1 MTTIEHDDLTQ
12 RFIREEDIERIIRE
26 AMTYNFEA
34 RKDDAVAYVAVDN
47 TLRLMKHKIEDLFN
61 G

>member
-1 MTTIEHDDLTQ
+1 MTTIEHEDFTQ
-12 RFIREEDIERIIRE
+12 RFVREKDIDRIIRE
-26 AMTYNFEA
+26 AMAYNFEA
-34 RKDDAVAYVAVDN
+34 RKDDAATYVAVDN